1 MIKVS
6 RENKRYSFDIKRM
19 YGMYEIIDV
28 RRRKETP
35 KKPQNSKK
43 YYK

>member
-1 MIKVS
+1 
-6 RENKRYSFDIKRM
+6 M

-35 KKPQNSKK
+35 KKPHNSKK
-43 YYK
+43 YYKWQDLRILTVTL